1 MIPTAS
7 VRQNVAV
14 LSKAYK
20 NAEEPKLQLFYAK
33 LALIEVCGW
42 IEETIDALVL
52 RHAKHILFTTDE
64 YDRYRKEIVDKQYGF
79 HYKDNIV
86 PMLVGLFGRSGV
98 NEFESYHNRVVLEM
112 LKSSLGSL
120 KEARNAYAHTHIK
133 GVTPTVMAPS
143 LLQVYFVRVC
153 DGLNEMELA
162 FRLMRSA

>member
-1 MIPTAS
+1 MVPTAS

-14 LSKAYK
+14 LSKAYE
-20 NAEEPKLQLFYAK
+20 NAEEPKLKLFYAK
-33 LALIEVCGW
+33 LALLEVCGW

-52 RHAKHILFTTDE
+52 RHAKYILVTPAE
-64 YDRYRKEIVDKQYGF
+64 YDRYRKEIVNKQYGF

-98 NEFESYHNRVVLEM
+98 NEFESYHNAAKLEV
-112 LKSSLGSL
+112 LKSALGSL
-120 KEARNAYAHTHIK
+120 KEERNAHAHTHIK
-133 GVTPTVMAPS
+133 GVTRRVMAPS
-143 LLQVYFVRVC
+143 LLQEYFGQVR